1 MRLHADMDNES
12 KIMIKPAN
20 ALHVVGLGMNGSFST
35 RIRPRP
41 TVINAQS
48 SQLYNAYL

>member
-12 KIMIKPAN
+12 KMITPAN